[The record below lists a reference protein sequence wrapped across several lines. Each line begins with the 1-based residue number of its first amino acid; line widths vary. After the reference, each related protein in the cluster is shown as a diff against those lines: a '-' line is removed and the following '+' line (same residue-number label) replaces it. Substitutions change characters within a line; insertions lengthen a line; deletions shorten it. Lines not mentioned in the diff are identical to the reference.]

1 VLTLDASLTGANAP
15 VVKSGAGQL
24 NLTNAGNVGVTQP
37 LVINEGTVRA
47 TSGSSL
53 PAGEIRFR
61 GGVLELNGGT
71 FSRNIGGSTSTQA
84 TNTINWSGIEG
95 GLPISDEQGS
105 GGFAAI
111 GSDATV
117 DLTPLAGLTDFSWED
132 TGFVNSG
139 HTLVF
144 GSNRATAKVTWVDN
158 LGLSAVGQ
166 VSNYNAR
173 EIRVVDNPSS
183 TLDAAIMSG
192 KISGVVYDDL
202 LKTGSG
208 TLILTSNLNDYKGGT
223 IVHEGTLLVNG
234 TIGTSFL
241 SRVRNNA
248 TLGGSGVTGA
258 VKVESGGTLAPGN
271 ALGNTS
277 KLQTGDMILSNAGA
291 KLAIEIGGTTI
302 GGNGVSGYDQLAA
315 FGEVVL
321 NGGSLVGDLLG
332 GFIPT
337 PGTLFYIVVNDGTD
351 PVQGTFAEGSQG
363 HYRRRALQH

>member
-1 VLTLDASLTGANAP
+1 
-15 VVKSGAGQL
+15 
-24 NLTNAGNVGVTQP
+24 
-37 LVINEGTVRA
+37 
-47 TSGSSL
+47 
-53 PAGEIRFR
+53 
-61 GGVLELNGGT
+61 
-71 FSRNIGGSTSTQA
+71 
-84 TNTINWSGIEG
+84 
-95 GLPISDEQGS
+95 
-105 GGFAAI
+105 
-111 GSDATV
+111 
-117 DLTPLAGLTDFSWED
+117 
-132 TGFVNSG
+132 
-139 HTLVF
+139 VF

-173 EIRVVDNPSS
+173 EIRVVDNPNS

-202 LKTGSG
+202 LKTGAG
-208 TLILTSNLNDYKGGT
+208 TLILTSNLNDYRGST
-223 IVHEGTLLVNG
+223 IVHEGALLVNG

-277 KLQTGDMILSNAGA
+277 KLQTGDMLLSSAGA

-302 GGNGVSGYDQLAA
+302 GGNGVTGYDQLEA
-315 FGEVVL
+315 FGEIVL
-321 NGGSLVGDLLG
+321 NGGTLVGDLLG

-351 PVQGTFAEGSQG
+351 PVQGTFAEGSQVTIDG
-363 HYRRRALQH
+363 EPFNISYVGNFTGNPVTSTFTGGNDIVLEYVPEPGSAALLACGAVGLGLSRRRRRPAR